1 MKLCCSLT
9 LKKWP
14 RWIITWLQAMHNTAM
29 AGESTWLSWVRKNAG
44 PKNPIDCM
52 ICQTWKYIWHNGKKI
67 LQYAWEKEISSGHW
81 MKFHHPEC
89 IVITNFFIIQFQFDG
104 SMWSVKFRICLKSS
118 AQFYEVE
125 DKGALYLPNSCHRYS
140 STDKCVCNPTTNIC
154 RNCHREPGKNADK
167 AGLH

>member
-81 MKFHHPEC
+81 MKFHHPGC
-89 IVITNFFIIQFQFDG
+89 IVITNLFHYTVSVWWFYVERKIQDLSKIWCPILWSWRQG
-104 SMWSVKFRICLKSS
+104 STLPSEQLSQILLYWQVCLQSNHQHLQKLPSWTR
-118 AQFYEVE
+118 EE
-125 DKGALYLPNSCHRYS
+125 HRKGQIP
-140 STDKCVCNPTTNIC
+140 
-154 RNCHREPGKNADK
+154 
-167 AGLH
+167 